1 MVMNGDSELRV
12 LSVGELNRQARLAME
27 RALPSCW
34 VRGEVANF
42 SRAGSGHW
50 YFSLK
55 DEQATV
61 RCAMFKARNQ
71 FIDWRPMDGDL
82 VEVRAQPT
90 LYEQRGDFQL
100 LVEGMR
106 RAGQGA
112 LFEAFLKL
120 KAKLEAEGLFAAERK
135 RPLPRFPVAIGIV
148 TSPQAAALRDVL
160 TTLKTRWPS
169 VRVILYPTPVQGSDA
184 PAAIADALRTASE
197 RGECDI
203 LLLVRGGGSMEDL
216 CAFNDERVARA
227 IAASSIP
234 IMTGVGHETDFT
246 IADFVADLR
255 APTPTGA
262 AQLAT
267 PSRIDL
273 NRHVLHA
280 RARLAQSHLRGLQ
293 SWGQRLD
300 GLSRQLKHPRERIQS
315 QRQRL
320 THVTWRVAQLVST
333 SQRFARLRL
342 AATLPPLSRYRDTLI
357 DHQRHGRDHAHR
369 LGESMGRGLLRHRER
384 IRLLQAQ
391 LDVLSPTHVLSR
403 GYSIVSDRQG
413 RIIRSSSQISVGEE
427 VDILLGSGGLTANIT
442 GSKPPSD

>member
-1 MVMNGDSELRV
+1 MVLNGDTEQRV

-55 DEQATV
+55 DEQAAV

-71 FIDWRPMDGDL
+71 FVDWQPRDGDL
-82 VEVRAQPT
+82 IEVRAQPT

-106 RAGQGA
+106 RAGQGS

-120 KAKLEAEGLFAAERK
+120 KAKLEAEGLFASERK
-135 RPLPRFPVAIGIV
+135 RPLPRFPRTIGVV
-148 TSPQAAALRDVL
+148 TSLQAAALRDVL

-169 VRVILYPTPVQGSDA
+169 LQVTLYPSPVQGSDA
-184 PAAIADALRTASE
+184 PSAIVEALRIASE
-197 RGECDI
+197 RRDCDV

-216 CAFNDERVARA
+216 SVFNDERVARA
-227 IAASSIP
+227 IATSSVP
-234 IMTGVGHETDFT
+234 IITGVGHETDFS

-273 NRHVLHA
+273 NQHVQHS
-280 RARLAQSHLRGLQ
+280 RARLAQCHLRRLQ

-300 GLSRQLKHPRERIQS
+300 GLTRHLKHPRERILN

-320 THVTWRVAQLVST
+320 SNLIWRVSQLVNT
-333 SQRFARLRL
+333 SHHVARLRL
-342 AATLPPLSRYRDTLI
+342 AATLPSLSRYRETLVN
-357 DHQRHGRDHAHR
+357 HQRIAGVHTHR
-369 LGESMGRGLLRHRER
+369 LDDAMRRSLAHHREQ
-384 IRLLQAQ
+384 IRFLQTQ
-391 LDVLSPTHVLSR
+391 LDILSPTHVLSR
-403 GYSIVSDRQG
+403 GYSI
-413 RIIRSSSQISVGEE
+413 ISNRMGHVIHSTDQVEVGED

-442 GSKPPSD
+442 GSKPPLD

>member
-1 MVMNGDSELRV
+1 MDVNGDSEQRV

-34 VRGEVANF
+34 IRGEVANF

-55 DEQATV
+55 DVQASV

-71 FIDWRPMDGDL
+71 FIDWQPRDGDL
-82 VEVRAQPT
+82 IEVRAQPT

-106 RAGQGA
+106 RAGQGS

-120 KAKLEAEGLFAAERK
+120 KAKLDAEGLFASERK
-135 RPLPRFPVAIGIV
+135 RPLPRFPRAIGVV

-160 TTLKTRWPS
+160 TTLKARWPS
-169 VRVILYPTPVQGSDA
+169 LQVILYSTPVQGSDA
-184 PAAIADALRTASE
+184 PSTIVDALRTASE
-197 RGECDI
+197 RGECDV
-203 LLLVRGGGSMEDL
+203 LLLVRGGGSLEDL
-216 CAFNDERVARA
+216 SAFNEERVARA
-227 IAASSIP
+227 IATSSIP
-234 IMTGVGHETDFT
+234 IISGVGHETDFT

-267 PSRIDL
+267 PSRVDL
-273 NRHVLHA
+273 NQHVLHS
-280 RARLAQSHLRGLQ
+280 RARLAQGHLRRLQ
-293 SWGQRLD
+293 AWGQRLD
-300 GLSRQLKHPRERIQS
+300 GLSRYLRHPRERILN

-320 THVTWRVAQLVST
+320 SNLIWRVSQLVNT
-333 SQRFARLRL
+333 SHHFARLRL
-342 AATLPPLSRYRDTLI
+342 AATLPSLSRFGEGLVK
-357 DHQRHGRDHAHR
+357 HQRIAVDHTHR
-369 LGESMGRGLLRHRER
+369 LDESLRRSLVQHREQ
-384 IRLLQAQ
+384 IRFLHAQ
-391 LDVLSPTHVLSR
+391 LDILSPTHVLSR
-403 GYSIVSDRQG
+403 GYSIVSNRMGQV
-413 RIIRSSSQISVGEE
+413 IRSTNQIAVGED

-442 GSKPPSD
+442 GTKPPFD